1 MTGNS
6 GLRITIDL
14 RGKLFWF
21 TLTLGG
27 QQHES
32 SRGYQSAV
40 EALEQAE
47 LYRRLLR
54 LAKMREQ
61 EKVKRL
67 AESQ

>member
-1 MTGNS
+1 MTGNT
-6 GLRITIDL
+6 GLRISLDL
-14 RGKLFWF
+14 RGSLFWF
-21 TLTLGG
+21 TITLGG
-27 QQHES
+27 EQHES
-32 SRGYQSAV
+32 SRGYTTAV

-54 LAKMREQ
+54 LAKMREA